1 MVKYNAEWD
10 ITFESYHQYH
20 MEVLLEIPRR
30 SCQFGKNEIGMDA
43 ILTAVMDINRVFL
56 RPKLSETGPARNA
69 PTNAAT

>member
-1 MVKYNAEWD
+1 
-10 ITFESYHQYH
+10 
-20 MEVLLEIPRR
+20 MEELLEKPRR

-56 RPKLSETGPARNA
+56 RPKLSETGPAKNA